1 MKQPF
6 QIIVCLSKTC
16 DSLNMINAMLF
27 IGLDCFI
34 INSHSVGVKR
44 EKLQMLYRET
54 FIEEKKLVVN
64 FKTSGTEK
72 RTRKMINSIHRLAQ
86 NLKSI

>member
-6 QIIVCLSKTC
+6 QMVVCLSKTC

-34 INSHSVGVKR
+34 INRHSVGAKR
-44 EKLQMLYRET
+44 EKLQMLHRET

-64 FKTSGTEK
+64 FETSGTEK
-72 RTRKMINSIHRLAQ
+72 RTRKMINSIHR
-86 NLKSI
+86 